1 MVHKLLSTVFDHIKN
16 VDSVSN
22 VSIYRKSLI
31 VDVDE
36 VDVNKLVCLGHVLGL
51 TVVCSSSYCNNRI
64 IISFNL

>member
-22 VSIYRKSLI
+22 VSINNKSLI
-31 VDVDE
+31 VDVND

-51 TVVCSSSYCNNRI
+51 TVVCSSSYCNNRVI
-64 IISFNL
+64 VSFDL